1 MGCILKIVIIF
12 SFLVNIC
19 LKDMKTFIQGKVFY
33 RCPCL
38 MHLVN
43 EISNT
48 NIRSYLAILETI
60 SSSCV
65 TPEQFF
71 SLHVENKTSCMIMCQ
86 AHLIM
91 TLLLETNYECASEND
106 NDLMKKVFFRCN
118 SPCFAHLLLFFT
130 GKTNIQK
137 I

>member
-1 MGCILKIVIIF
+1 
-12 SFLVNIC
+12 
-19 LKDMKTFIQGKVFY
+19 
-33 RCPCL
+33 
-38 MHLVN
+38 
-43 EISNT
+43 
-48 NIRSYLAILETI
+48 
-60 SSSCV
+60 
-65 TPEQFF
+65 
-71 SLHVENKTSCMIMCQ
+71 MIMCQ